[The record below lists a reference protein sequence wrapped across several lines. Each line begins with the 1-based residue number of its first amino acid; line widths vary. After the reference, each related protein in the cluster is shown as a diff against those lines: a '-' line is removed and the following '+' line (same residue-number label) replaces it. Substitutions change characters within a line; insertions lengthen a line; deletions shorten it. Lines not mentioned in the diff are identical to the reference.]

1 MELSAFFLC
10 ISSQNPAPGIF
21 GKGIRLVSPVGGS
34 GEHAWD
40 SAGYSGPPVCFSVE
54 SEEPT
59 QAAHM

>member
-1 MELSAFFLC
+1 MPSFFAYPFRIL
-10 ISSQNPAPGIF
+10 PLVFF
-21 GKGIRLVSPVGGS
+21 GKGIRLVSPVSGS

-59 QAAHM
+59 QAAHT